1 MSMTKKQKRS
11 ALRIALS
18 VVLLA
23 VCAVTA
29 HFVQL
34 PQWAVLLLFAVPY
47 FVSGFPVLAEAA
59 GNIVR
64 GQIFDEK
71 FLMALATV
79 GAFVV
84 GEYPEASFVMIFFQI
99 GELFESM
106 AVGKSRR
113 AIADLMDIR
122 PDRARTVC
130 DGQINEVD
138 PEEVQVGMYIQV
150 LPGERV
156 PLDGIVCEGSAA
168 LDTAALTGESLPR
181 EVGVGDAVISGCIN
195 TNGVLL
201 LHVTKP
207 YEKSTV
213 ARILELVEN
222 AGIHKAKSEKFITR
236 FAKYYTPCVCAAAL
250 LLAVLPP
257 VVTGQANVW
266 SVWSDWIYRAMI
278 FLVISCPCALVISVP
293 LSFFG
298 GIGGAGAKGILIKGS
313 EHLENIAR
321 CKTFVFDKTGTLTQ
335 GNFTV
340 SDVLYADGF
349 TEKDVLYYAA
359 TAEQHSSHPLAK
371 AVCAESERIGESKN
385 VHEKAGFGVSATVDG
400 KLVFV
405 GSEALLRENGIA
417 VPAGNTSETAV
428 FVAVEGRYAGCIA
441 LRDRVKEDA
450 KQAIAELRN
459 LGVKRICMLTGDR
472 EEAAL
477 RDAKELGID
486 EVYAQL
492 LPQDKVEAAQK
503 IRSAVTDGSLLAF
516 VGDGINDAPVLA
528 AADVGF
534 AMGAFGSD
542 AAVEAADAVLMNDR
556 LQSLVTAVAVSTKTT
571 RIVKQNIVFALAVK
585 FAVLLLSPLGFA
597 NMGIGI
603 FADVGV
609 CVLAVCNALRAMK
622 IKS

>member
-1 MSMTKKQKRS
+1 MTKKQKKS
-11 ALRIALS
+11 ALRIALG

-23 VCAVTA
+23 VSATVS
-29 HFVQL
+29 HFINM
-34 PQWAVLLLFAVPY
+34 PQWAEILLFCVPY
-47 FVSGFPVLAEAA
+47 LVSGFPVLAEAA
-59 GNIVR
+59 GNIAR
-64 GQIFDEK
+64 GQVFDEK

-79 GAFVV
+79 GAFAV

-130 DGQINEVD
+130 DGNINEVD
-138 PEEVQVGMYIQV
+138 PEEVTVGMHIQV

-156 PLDGIVCEGSAA
+156 PLDGTVLEGSAA

-181 EVGVGDAVISGCIN
+181 EVGVGDAVVSGCIN

-201 LHVTKP
+201 LEVTKA
-207 YEKSTV
+207 YEESTV

-236 FAKYYTPCVCAAAL
+236 FAKYYTPCVVISAL

-257 VVTGQANVW
+257 VLTGQASDW

-298 GIGGAGAKGILIKGS
+298 GIGGASAKGILIKGS
-313 EHLENIAR
+313 EHLENIAK

-340 SDVLYADGF
+340 SQVLCAGGFSQQDVLYF
-349 TEKDVLYYAA
+349 AA
-359 TAEQHSSHPLAK
+359 SCEQISSHPLAK
-371 AVCAESERIGESKN
+371 AVCAVQREVGACEN

-400 KLVFV
+400 KKILV
-405 GSEALLRENGIA
+405 GSAALLAENGVA
-417 VPAGNTSETAV
+417 VSENIPTETAV
-428 FVAVEGRYAGCIA
+428 FVAVNGEYAGCIT
-441 LRDRVKEDA
+441 LCDCVKADA
-450 KQAIAELRN
+450 KQALARLRKS
-459 LGVKRICMLTGDR
+459 GVRRICMLTGDR
-472 EEAAL
+472 EETAL
-477 RDAKELGID
+477 RIAEELGID

-492 LPQDKVEAAQK
+492 LPQDKVETAQK
-503 IRSAVTDGSLLAF
+503 IRNSVTDGSLLAF

-556 LQSLVTAVAVSTKTT
+556 MQSLADAVAVSAKTT
-571 RIVKQNIVFALAVK
+571 RIVKQNIVFALGVK
-585 FAVLLLSPLGFA
+585 FAVLILSAFGIA
-597 NMGIGI
+597 GMGIGI

-609 CVLAVCNALRAMK
+609 CVIAIVNALRAMRLK
-622 IKS
+622 